1 MASTKM
7 KLSVLKKSSPTS
19 VSKTISKET
28 SPDSKCPICLD
39 QFKNISYVDK
49 CLHRFCFRC
58 IHEWSKN
65 KAECPLC
72 KQPFSSIYHSIKAED
87 DFKQYDLRPSENGSF
102 GSLAGQRF
110 RYRTTLTG
118 DRRHERRTSPPP
130 DHGVMFEGLSGSVS
144 HGNDRG
150 FRRMLARLAA
160 RRQAQGEGRTLQ
172 TLQEQEMIRF
182 RRTLYR
188 RGLWVRG
195 VRDSGRSREISAEF
209 FRGNPACLH
218 RLVPWLKRELT
229 VLYGTH
235 GSLVNI
241 VQHIVMSQITRYNLQ
256 DPAVLQELRPFL
268 LSRTEHFL
276 HEFQSFAQS
285 PFNMEA
291 YDQNAEYECLAP
303 SAEENS
309 GSDSSVI
316 TVSEDETNL
325 PGTGAQASSA
335 MLSQTPWDDET
346 PGPSYSTDLPRVFT
360 VSVTSSDSDSEEEAG
375 PSTAPTAPAG
385 ARADEEKHSSSSEE
399 DCVIVGYVK
408 PTAERTPELVQ
419 LSSDSE
425 EEEKENNHR
434 FQPQHIRFT
443 SPPDSPTSPSS
454 SQSAVREKCTY
465 RHISSSRN
473 RPSPSDD
480 HRPPSPRRSSKNHRH
495 KKDVHDRRH
504 HSKRKWKDKSKSRSR
519 SRDGSSH
526 GHRRQTK
533 DVSFYHRLHTHHSSE
548 RGTSSRY
555 YTYAHYSSM
564 DINPEKYTRS
574 RARSRDRSRA
584 RSRDRSR
591 SLSRGNYRSRSRSRS
606 RSLDRRHSKNSR
618 NSSPSA
624 TYRKS
629 RHDKPSGKRKYKSL
643 HLEPSTAGATEAPAQ
658 EKKSREKCEKKRR
671 SSRSTSV
678 EIIYEDE
685 SGKQLRKKHH
695 KKKKKHK
702 KKSKRKRSKEKQEK
716 KSLTVITINSE
727 SDFDENRNNTL
738 MNLPTGSN
746 VNDADSTSTTP
757 NIFHSERD
765 SGENKTAP
773 YLHMSNNATDANATS
788 TTPNSPAD
796 LSQLSRANTRPAGP
810 SQLTTSIAQS

>member
-1 MASTKM
+1 MASTKI
-7 KLSVLKKSSPTS
+7 KLGVLKKSSPTS

-39 QFKNISYVDK
+39 QFKNISCVDK

-118 DRRHERRTSPPP
+118 DRRAERRTSPPP

-150 FRRMLARLAA
+150 FHRMVARLAA
-160 RRQAQGEGRTLQ
+160 RRQAQGEGRTLR
-172 TLQEQEMIRF
+172 TLHEQEMIRF

-195 VRDSGRSREISAEF
+195 VRDGGRSREISVEF

-229 VLYGTH
+229 VLYGAH

-268 LSRTEHFL
+268 LSRTEHFI

-291 YDQNAEYECLAP
+291 YDQNAVYECSAP

-325 PGTGAQASSA
+325 PGTGVQASSA

-385 ARADEEKHSSSSEE
+385 AEVDEEKHSSSSEE

-425 EEEKENNHR
+425 AEETESN
-434 FQPQHIRFT
+434 QTSQLQHIHFS
-443 SPPDSPTSPSS
+443 SPPDLPTSPSS
-454 SQSAVREKCTY
+454 NQSAVREKCTY
-465 RHISSSRN
+465 RHTSLSRS
-473 RPSPSDD
+473 RPSPSHD
-480 HRPPSPRRSSKNHRH
+480 HHPPSARRSSKNPRH

-504 HSKRKWKDKSKSRSR
+504 HSERKWKDRSR

-526 GHRRQTK
+526 CHRKRSKDRRQTQ
-533 DVSFYHRLHTHHSSE
+533 DVSSYHHLHTRHSSE

-555 YTYAHYSSM
+555 YTHVHYSSI
-564 DINPEKYTRS
+564 DINPEKYTRARSRERS

-591 SLSRGNYRSRSRSRS
+591 ARSQTNYHSRSRSRS
-606 RSLDRRHSKNSR
+606 WSRSLNRRHSR

-624 TYRKS
+624 TYRRS

-643 HLEPSTAGATEAPAQ
+643 HLEPSTAGATDAPAQ
-658 EKKSREKCEKKRR
+658 ENGSREKREKKR
-671 SSRSTSV
+671 RSTSV

-685 SGKQLRKKHH
+685 SGKHLRKKHH

-702 KKSKRKRSKEKQEK
+702 KKRKRSKEKWEK
-716 KSLTVITINSE
+716 KSPTVITINSE
-727 SDFDENRNNTL
+727 SDFDETRNHTV

-746 VNDADSTSTTP
+746 VNDAESPSTTP
-757 NIFHSERD
+757 NVAHSERD
-765 SGENKTAP
+765 SGENTTAP
-773 YLHMSNNATDANATS
+773 
-788 TTPNSPAD
+788 PSPHE
-796 LSQLSRANTRPAGP
+796 QQCN
-810 SQLTTSIAQS
+810 